1 MASLK
6 VRGKDF
12 PPASEGPHQAVLAA
26 IVDVG
31 EVENSFGKVQEVM
44 RFIWLLDEP
53 DQETG
58 DPMMVFQRV
67 PKSTHPKSTY
77 AKTVKGMT
85 SRVVEPDDDALSLLG
100 KSATVNIEHSEKEG
114 RTYGNIVLVTK
125 PGKEAPVEIPD
136 DWTPPQHRK
145 GEGETFVAGHLELNE
160 ARAAGSGGSA
170 PVAAAAAA
178 STAAVEDEDIPF

>member
-1 MASLK
+1 MPLK

-12 PPASEGPHQAVLAA
+12 PPASEGAHQAVLAA

-53 DQETG
+53 DAETG

-85 SRVVEPDDDALSLLG
+85 GRVAEPDDDALELLG
-100 KSATVNIEHSEKEG
+100 MPATVMIEHTEKEG
-114 RTYGNIVLVTK
+114 RTYGNIVLVVK
-125 PGKEAPVEIPD
+125 PSKTEAPVEIPD
-136 DWTPPQHRK
+136 DWTAPQHRK
-145 GEGETFVAGHLELNE
+145 GEGETFLAGATAVNAARSQETEAESAGAGVA
-160 ARAAGSGGSA
+160 
-170 PVAAAAAA
+170 
-178 STAAVEDEDIPF
+178 DEDSIPF